1 MKILQPRLSCS
12 DLEIEKR
19 GAHAQRIRSAF
30 MASAAEQLAATI
42 NFSAIGKSEEL
53 KKRIWFTLGALIV
66 YRLGTYIPLPGID
79 PAAFEASFT
88 GKQQGVLEL
97 FNMFAGGAVQ
107 RMAIFALN
115 IMPYISASIII
126 QLLSSV
132 VPSLEAIKK
141 EGESGRKIL
150 NQYTRYLTVFLAIF
164 QAYGIAIG
172 LEGQTGVVADP
183 GWFFRISTVLTLM
196 GGTMFLMWLGE
207 QITSRGIGN
216 GSSLII
222 FAGIVAA
229 FPAAVISTL
238 ELGRQGAIS
247 TALILAV
254 IIMSIAVVAFIVFME
269 RAQRRLLITYPKRQ
283 VGNKVYEGQ
292 TSFLPLK
299 LNTAG
304 VIPPIF
310 ASSLLLLPTTIASF
324 SQTQGGTGFL
334 AMLTTYLGHGRPLYM
349 VVYVALI
356 VFFAFFYTAIVF
368 NPNETAENLKKH
380 GGFLPGIRPG
390 ERTAQFIDSVLV
402 KITVLGAAYLAI
414 ICLLPEILISYAALP
429 FYFGGTSLL
438 IVVSV
443 TMDTVAQVH
452 GHLQAQQY
460 EGLVKKAKLRG
471 RKR

>member
-1 MKILQPRLSCS
+1 
-12 DLEIEKR
+12 
-19 GAHAQRIRSAF
+19 
-30 MASAAEQLAATI
+30 MASAAEQLAA
-42 NFSAIGKSEEL
+42 NVNWGAFSKAEEL

-79 PAAFEASFT
+79 PAAFEANFT
-88 GKQQGVLEL
+88 GNKQGVLEL

-126 QLLSSV
+126 QLLTSV
-132 VPSLEAIKK
+132 LPSLEALKK
-141 EGESGRKIL
+141 EGEAGRKVI
-150 NQYTRYLTVFLAIF
+150 NQYTRYLTVILALF
-164 QAYGIAIG
+164 QAYGISVG
-172 LEGQTGVVADP
+172 LEGQSGVVSDP

-229 FPAAVISTL
+229 FPSAIANTL

-247 TALILAV
+247 TGLILV
-254 IIMSIAVVAFIVFME
+254 VLVMSIFVIAFIVFME

-283 VGNKVYEGQ
+283 QGNRVYEGQ

-310 ASSLLLLPTTIASF
+310 ASSLLLLPTTIANF
-324 SQTQGGTGFL
+324 SQNTGGTGVL
-334 AMLTTYLGHGRPLYM
+334 ATIATYLGHGRPLYM
-349 VVYVALI
+349 LAYVGLI

-368 NPNETAENLKKH
+368 NPQETADNLRKH
-380 GGFLPGIRPG
+380 GGFIPGIRPG
-390 ERTAQFIDSVLV
+390 ERTAQYIDTILTR
-402 KITVLGAAYLAI
+402 ITVLGAGYLAI
-414 ICLLPEILISYAALP
+414 ICLLPEALISYAALP

-452 GHLQAQQY
+452 GHLQAHQY
-460 EGLVKKAKLRG
+460 EGLIKKAKLRG
-471 RKR
+471 RRR